1 MMMNFLFDKPKLIIA
16 LTLIVLLACIYPITT
31 ININPDLESYLPES
45 MASRANTIKIEEI
58 FGESE
63 PIIIIFETDDIL
75 NPNTLE
81 RIKNLSRDFNR
92 MREFDR
98 VYSLFDAKNIKGDYG
113 FLNVEP
119 LIRRIPTDA
128 DRTERLRKEITE
140 NELVYGLIVSEDFR
154 YTMMMIASNK
164 SMEDSELMN
173 LIYSKLDEYPGD
185 EKIYIN
191 AQPYM
196 RAIANERI
204 GRDLMILLPVG
215 IMVMFIF
222 LLISFREKRG
232 VLLPISIVIIS
243 ILIAMALLALFGWEL
258 SLIGILIPIMMI
270 AIANNYGIHVVS
282 RYQELNS
289 LNPEMSVK
297 EITFETIN
305 YLKKPVVLT
314 GLTTIVG
321 ILGLVTHILIPA
333 RQMGVITSISI
344 AIALL
349 LSLTFIPAVLLI
361 LKKGKKLK
369 SFGKE
374 TSGLIPSLLRNVGDI
389 VATHPK
395 RVIIA
400 FSIFLVI
407 AASGLFRFEIAS
419 DSNKVLPAK
428 HSFNQA
434 LKIADENFGGIKIM
448 QLLFKGDVREPNMMN
463 RLDFYQT
470 ELEKRPEVGSVTSIA
485 KIIRIMS
492 RAINDEGDEYYDK
505 IPDSYEAIAQ
515 YLELYSMSGDPE
527 DFEEFIDF
535 NYTYALMNIQYK
547 ADNMDEIN
555 ALLDKIR
562 ELTKDDPY
570 YQISGGFSLID
581 KELSEA
587 VVKGQYNSLIFA
599 FIAILLLM
607 MIIFR
612 SINAGFIGS
621 FPLVFAVI
629 STFGI
634 MGWLGIELNIV
645 TAIMSSISIGL
656 GVDYTI
662 HIFWRLKT
670 ENESGLSPSQAAIN
684 AITTSGRGITIN
696 AFSVMLGFSVL
707 FLSAFPIVR
716 SFAFLIIISIFLCL
730 ICAMILIPALNIVL
744 KPKFLSKSK

>member
-1 MMMNFLFDKPKLIIA
+1 MKNFLIDRPKLIIA
-16 LTLIVLLACIYPITT
+16 ATIILLLACIYPLTKIG
-31 ININPDLESYLPES
+31 INPDLESYLPVSMES
-45 MASRANTIKIEEI
+45 RGNTIEIEKI

-63 PIIIIFETDDIL
+63 PIIIIFETDDVL
-75 NPNTLE
+75 SPETLE
-81 RIKNLSRDFNR
+81 RIQKLSQEFN
-92 MREFDR
+92 MMSAFDR

-113 FLNVEP
+113 FLKVDP
-119 LIRRIPTDA
+119 VIRRIPTDEQ
-128 DRTERLRKEITE
+128 RTEKLREEIME
-140 NELVYGLIVSEDFR
+140 NDLVYELIVSKDFR
-154 YTMMMIASNK
+154 YTMIMISSNK
-164 SMEDSELMN
+164 SIEDSELME
-173 LIYSKLDEYPGD
+173 LIYSTLDEFPGD

-215 IMVMFIF
+215 VLLMFIF

-243 ILIAMALLALFGWEL
+243 ILVSMALLAVFGWEL

-282 RYQELNS
+282 RYQELNTMY
-289 LNPEMSVK
+289 PELSVK
-297 EITFETIN
+297 EITIQTVSF
-305 YLKKPVVLT
+305 LKKPVILT

-321 ILGLVTHILIPA
+321 ILGLVTHILTPA
-333 RQMGVITSISI
+333 RQMGVITSLSI
-344 AIALL
+344 GIALL
-349 LSLTFIPAVLLI
+349 LSLSFIPAVLLL
-361 LKKGKKLK
+361 LKKGKKLQ
-369 SFGKE
+369 SFGGQAKGIIPKILKN
-374 TSGLIPSLLRNVGDI
+374 SGDFI
-389 VATHPK
+389 AKHPK
-395 RVIIA
+395 RVVL
-400 FSIFLVI
+400 IFCVFMI
-407 AASGLFRFEIAS
+407 FAASGLFRFQIAS
-419 DSNKVLPAK
+419 DSNKVLPEK

-434 LKIADENFGGIKIM
+434 LKIADENFGGIKLM
-448 QLLFKGDVREPNMMN
+448 QLLFEGDIRNPDMMK
-463 RLDFYQT
+463 RLDYYQT
-470 ELEKRPEVGSVTSIA
+470 ELEKRPEIGSVTSIA

-492 RAINDEGDEYYDK
+492 KALNDEGDEYYDK

-535 NYTYALMNIQYK
+535 NYSFALMNIQYK
-547 ADNMDEIN
+547 ADNLATIN

-562 ELTKDDPY
+562 ELTKDDPNY
-570 YQISGGFSLID
+570 KMAGGFSLID

-587 VVKGQYNSLIFA
+587 VVTGQYYSLIFA
-599 FIAILLLM
+599 FIAILLMM

-612 SINAGFIGS
+612 SLNAGLMGS

-662 HIFWRLKT
+662 HIFWRLKS
-670 ENESGLSPSQAAIN
+670 ENLSGLTPSESVKKALQ
-684 AITTSGRGITIN
+684 TTGRGISIN

-716 SFAFLIIISIFLCL
+716 SFAFLIIISVFLCL
-730 ICAMILIPALNIVL
+730 ICALILIPALSIIL
-744 KPKFLSKSK
+744 KPKFLTKSK

>member
-1 MMMNFLFDKPKLIIA
+1 MKIFLIDRPRLII
-16 LTLIVLLACIYPITT
+16 TFTVIILLACIYPITQIT
-31 ININPDLESYLPES
+31 INPDLESYLPES
-45 MASRANTIKIEEI
+45 MASRANTMKIEKI

-75 NPNTLE
+75 NAKTLE
-81 RIKNLSRDFNR
+81 RIENLSRDFNR
-92 MREFDR
+92 IGEFDR
-98 VYSLFDAKNIKGDYG
+98 VYSLFDAKSIKGDYG
-113 FLNVEP
+113 FLKVDP
-119 LIRRIPTDA
+119 LIRRIPTDPE
-128 DRTERLRKEITE
+128 RTERLRDEIKE
-140 NELVYGLIVSEDFR
+140 NELAYSLIVSEDFR
-154 YTMMMIASNK
+154 YSMMMIASDK
-164 SMEDSELMN
+164 TLEDSELME

-185 EKIYIN
+185 EKVYIN

-196 RAIANERI
+196 RSVVNERI

-215 IMVMFIF
+215 ILVMFVF

-243 ILIAMALLALFGWEL
+243 IFISMALLAMFGWEL

-297 EITFETIN
+297 EITIQTIS
-305 YLKKPVVLT
+305 YLKKPVILT
-314 GLTTIVG
+314 GLTTIIG
-321 ILGLVTHILIPA
+321 ILGLATHILIPA

-349 LSLTFIPAVLLI
+349 LSLTFIPAVLIL
-361 LKKGKKLK
+361 LKKGKILN
-369 SFGKE
+369 SFGKN
-374 TSGLIPSLLRNVGDI
+374 SNGFIPGLLKITGENV
-389 VATHPK
+389 AKHPK
-395 RVIIA
+395 RIILI
-400 FSIFLVI
+400 FSIFLLI
-407 AASGLFRFEIAS
+407 AASGLFRFQVAS
-419 DSNKVLPAK
+419 DSNKVLPKK

-448 QLLFKGDVREPNMMN
+448 QLLFHGDVREPNMMSK
-463 RLDFYQT
+463 LDYYQT

-492 RAINDEGDEYYDK
+492 RALNDEGDEYYDK
-505 IPDSYEAIAQ
+505 IPDSYEAISQ
-515 YLELYSMSGDPE
+515 YLELYGMSGDPE

-547 ADNMDEIN
+547 ANNISTMN
-555 ALLDKIR
+555 ALLAKIN

-570 YQISGGFSLID
+570 YQMSGGYSLID

-599 FIAILLLM
+599 FLAILFLIT
-607 MIIFR
+607 IIFR
-612 SINAGFIGS
+612 SINAGLIGS
-621 FPLVFAVI
+621 FPLVFSVI

-634 MGWLGIELNIV
+634 MGWLSIELNIV

-670 ENESGLSPSQAAIN
+670 ENAEEINPQQAAIN
-684 AITTSGRGITIN
+684 AIQTTGRGISIN
-696 AFSVMLGFSVL
+696 AFSVILGFSVL
-707 FLSAFPIVR
+707 LLSAFPIVQ
-716 SFAFLIIISIFLCL
+716 SFAFLIIISVFLCL
-730 ICAMILIPALNIVL
+730 ICAMLLIPALSIVL
-744 KPKFLSKSK
+744 KPKFLINTK

>member
-1 MMMNFLFDKPKLIIA
+1 MKTFLIDRPKLII
-16 LTLIVLLACIYPITT
+16 TITVIILLACIYPITQIT
-31 ININPDLESYLPES
+31 INPDLESYLPES
-45 MASRANTIKIEEI
+45 MASRANTIKIEQI
-58 FGESE
+58 FGASE

-75 NPNTLE
+75 NAKTLE
-81 RIKNLSRDFNR
+81 RIENLSHDFNR
-92 MREFDR
+92 MSEFDR

-113 FLNVEP
+113 FLKVDP
-119 LIRRIPTDA
+119 LIRRIPTDT
-128 DRTERLRKEITE
+128 DRTERLREEIKE
-140 NELVYGLIVSEDFR
+140 NELAYGLIVSEDFR
-154 YTMMMIASNK
+154 YSMMMIASNK
-164 SMEDSELMN
+164 TLEDSELME

-185 EKIYIN
+185 EKVYIN

-196 RAIANERI
+196 RAVANERI

-215 IMVMFIF
+215 ILVMFVF

-243 ILIAMALLALFGWEL
+243 IFISMALLAMFGWEL

-297 EITFETIN
+297 EITIQTIS
-305 YLKKPVVLT
+305 YLKKPVILT

-321 ILGLVTHILIPA
+321 ILGLATHILIPA
-333 RQMGVITSISI
+333 RQMGIITSISI
-344 AIALL
+344 AIALV
-349 LSLTFIPAVLLI
+349 LSLTFIPAVLLL
-361 LKKGKKLK
+361 LKKGKKLN
-369 SFGKE
+369 SFGKS
-374 TSGLIPSLLRNVGDI
+374 TNGFIPGLLKITGES
-389 VATHPK
+389 VAKYPK
-395 RVIIA
+395 RIILI
-400 FSIFLVI
+400 FSIFLLI
-407 AASGLFRFEIAS
+407 AASGLFRFQVAS
-419 DSNKVLPAK
+419 DSNKVLPEK

-448 QLLFKGDVREPNMMN
+448 QLLFHGDVREPDMMN
-463 RLDFYQT
+463 RLDNYQNQ
-470 ELEKRPEVGSVTSIA
+470 LEKRPEVGSVTSIA

-505 IPDSYEAIAQ
+505 IPDSYEAISQ
-515 YLELYSMSGDPE
+515 YLELYSMSGNPE

-547 ADNMDEIN
+547 ADNMNTIN
-555 ALLDKIR
+555 ALLAEIN

-570 YQISGGFSLID
+570 YQMSGGFSLID

-599 FIAILLLM
+599 FLAILFLM

-612 SINAGFIGS
+612 SINAGLIGS

-670 ENESGLSPSQAAIN
+670 ENAEGNNPQQAAIN
-684 AITTSGRGITIN
+684 AIQTTGRGISIN
-696 AFSVMLGFSVL
+696 AFSVILGFSVL
-707 FLSAFPIVR
+707 FLSAFPIVQ
-716 SFAFLIIISIFLCL
+716 SFAFLIIISVFLCL
-730 ICAMILIPALNIVL
+730 ICAMILIPALSIVL
-744 KPKFLSKSK
+744 KPKFLINSK